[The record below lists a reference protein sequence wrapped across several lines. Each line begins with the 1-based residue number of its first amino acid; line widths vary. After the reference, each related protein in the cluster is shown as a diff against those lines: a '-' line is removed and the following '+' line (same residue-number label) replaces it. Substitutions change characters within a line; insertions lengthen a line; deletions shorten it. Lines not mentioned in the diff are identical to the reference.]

1 MKQKLFITFLAALL
15 TLCSWAN
22 GVETSGRIGD
32 ADAAGTNYM
41 EVSGSDDDVITAD
54 IGHFTYDL
62 MPTGEAVITGWSEE
76 ARALTEHIC
85 ERVPETV
92 SYEGVTYTVTE
103 LKATYKKYFPQFWG
117 IPGTVKKIDLRNPSG
132 IRCINY
138 MGTEP
143 PELASN
149 YRNAFV
155 FVPDEG
161 FEAHKAAWGEKVDT
175 MLPVSSFIVFDYI
188 SFDDETN
195 VASLNVQ
202 TYAPFLT
209 LGRSIHRIAREIGLQ
224 LDELTIPGTTTH
236 DGKEYNV
243 FVNSFRRTPVRTL
256 RFGEGVTGIFAIS
269 DDFREP
275 YLDGQNYDE
284 STLKSYS
291 SLEEVYLPS
300 TCRNIYPRTFQRC
313 HSLKNVHMQEG
324 LESIGEEAFL
334 HCISLES
341 LHLPASLRNF
351 GESQGW
357 LRSCKDVTIP
367 EENPYY
373 TVKDGVIFDKEM
385 SALVCYPA
393 GLEHETYCIPDGV
406 KTVSWYAFEGATGLK
421 SLTVPASV
429 DSLGRDFLYYTALR
443 EIHMKRSV
451 PPLTVMLHGFG
462 AYQDVFSAKGT
473 WLYPDYDMYGECTLY
488 VPAGS
493 KDAYASYAPW
503 SQFAN
508 IVEEAGEDTIT
519 VSREEALEELDR
531 LIWEIGI
538 VNNQLEE
545 RYVSNIPGGYPE
557 DLIFAYVEANDRA
570 NDILSHSED
579 FSYAEIVAASQ
590 GLRETYDTL
599 IANRIPLNFAAG
611 NYYLVS
617 AKGPSNVTYTY
628 SDVQDNTSLSAA
640 YGDAETCRALWK
652 MDFDVTVKGTEADPT
667 FIWQIEEAGT
677 TDAGDQLYTIKN
689 LALGQYL
696 NNTTS
701 SSHVYGFTA
710 DVAEAGRFSV
720 AFAFDRAGFMTFT
733 NVAVKNANN
742 SLSVS
747 YANDKEIVNW
757 TTQSSLSFWMVVPV
771 DDETIAL
778 MHDKIAEIQNGMTQR
793 SLNDTLQY
801 YYDKARIAGRSYL
814 FNGTENG
821 QFATADGLVVN
832 DSQVR
837 ICPEDPS
844 EGDIAFLFDSDFKS
858 YAHTSWHTSAPGS
871 EPHFIQLDLGEAVQT
886 LVMKYASRSNSWH
899 KDSPYKVV
907 MYGTNDPNLLTTATD
922 TIPSNEW
929 DKLGTYTLNW
939 QYPLLNNEGDT
950 VAISNRDG
958 IRSVIPEFE
967 GGGVM
972 VFDFPTAYRYVRM
985 SALSTVASVL
995 LGSPRSN
1002 GDGFNYWCFSELRA
1016 YSGQLNPKCIYAN
1029 LNAYSKQ
1036 NLDDCLALALTELNA
1051 GKATQSTI
1059 DKLKE
1064 LLIEIDSLS
1073 TDVTDETVVLT
1084 DVGNGRYT
1092 DGTLYYLLDQETNTA
1107 TVTYI
1112 NYDEDSEEYNTSEA
1126 AYSGNL
1132 EVPAKVQ
1139 YEGAT
1144 YTVTSIGEYAFANCK
1159 NLTGVDLPPTITE
1172 VGYCSFNSNGLISI
1186 IIPDGVET
1194 IGDWT
1199 FGYSQAL
1206 EYVFIPK
1213 SVQSIGENCFYAC
1226 SAMKEIV
1233 VEDGNLTYDSRD
1245 NCKALIETSTNT
1257 LLAGG
1262 KDSTIPNTVTTI
1274 GIGAFSYRNISSI
1287 EIPNSVTQIG
1297 DYAFQGCTLE
1307 EINLPISL
1315 ISIGEFAFQSNK
1327 FTTVVFPSSLKT
1339 IGLAAF
1345 NGCPITEVVI
1355 PASVESIGGYT
1366 FYIDVERIQVES
1378 GNSVYDSREDCNAII
1393 ETATNKLILACKNTI
1408 IPNSVEIIGS
1418 VAFSYAFNNKTY
1430 GSMTIPSSV
1439 KTIEDKAF
1447 EDCENLTELNMEN
1460 GVTTIGNYAFYY
1472 CKGLNS
1478 LTIPSSVEKI
1488 GEGAFY
1494 NCTGMEKLS
1503 IHSTSIDFK
1512 IGPFY
1517 QCKGLKEV
1525 EVYSSDP
1532 EGYDFGDYKSYAFAF
1547 VPTSECTL
1555 RVPIGSKDAYA
1566 ATYPWSEFGNIVEF
1580 EDIQP
1585 LEENEVVDFS
1595 EEGGLSEETDLDG
1608 SVIGNVFYNISSA
1621 NGSYSDGCIVVTKP
1635 TNDEDVEIPEG
1646 SDIFGEDFRN
1656 NFTGIVFKVPAGS
1669 GTVKITAETTG
1680 NTTLKV
1686 RIGNNPPIEMELS
1699 GKLKASFPYTV
1710 SVDSYVYIYAGKTA
1724 ESTRLLST
1732 ETSQNML
1739 KIYSVEWNGNP
1750 VPTSI
1755 SNIESN
1761 NGSAVYDLQGR
1772 RVTQPR
1778 KGGIYVVNGKKV
1790 MM

>member
-300 TCRNIYPRTFQRC
+300 TCRNIYPRTFMRC
-313 HSLKNVHMQEG
+313 YNLKNVHMQEG
-324 LESIGEEAFL
+324 LESIGGEAFL

-393 GLEHETYCIPDGV
+393 GLEHETYRVPDGV

-488 VPAGS
+488 VPEGS
-493 KDAYASYAPW
+493 KEAYASIAPW

-508 IVEEAGEDTIT
+508 IVEEAGDTIT

-1107 TVTYI
+1107 TVTFTGTGE
-1112 NYDEDSEEYNTSEA
+1112 DEFNVNPSET
-1126 AYSGNL
+1126 AYTGNI
-1132 EVPAKVQ
+1132 EIPAEVQ
-1139 YEGAT
+1139 YEGTT
-1144 YTVTSIGEYAFANCK
+1144 YTVTSIGSSAFYKCTG
-1159 NLTGVDLPPTITE
+1159 LTSITIPE
-1172 VGYCSFNSNGLISI
+1172 
-1186 IIPDGVET
+1186 
-1194 IGDWT
+1194 
-1199 FGYSQAL
+1199 
-1206 EYVFIPK
+1206 
-1213 SVQSIGENCFYAC
+1213 SVTSIGSSAFYWCQIRSVNIKDLAAWC
-1226 SAMKEIV
+1226 KINFNYSNPLNKDAHLYLNGEEVTHLEIPSSVTSIRESAFCGYTGLRSV
-1233 VEDGNLTYDSRD
+1233 S
-1245 NCKALIETSTNT
+1245 
-1257 LLAGG
+1257 
-1262 KDSTIPNTVTTI
+1262 
-1274 GIGAFSYRNISSI
+1274 F
-1287 EIPNSVTQIG
+1287 PNSVT
-1297 DYAFQGCTLE
+1297 
-1307 EINLPISL
+1307 
-1315 ISIGEFAFQSNK
+1315 SIGEQAF
-1327 FTTVVFPSSLKT
+1327 
-1339 IGLAAF
+1339 
-1345 NGCPITEVVI
+1345 C
-1355 PASVESIGGYT
+1355 
-1366 FYIDVERIQVES
+1366 
-1378 GNSVYDSREDCNAII
+1378 DC
-1393 ETATNKLILACKNTI
+1393 
-1408 IPNSVEIIGS
+1408 
-1418 VAFSYAFNNKTY
+1418 
-1430 GSMTIPSSV
+1430 
-1439 KTIEDKAF
+1439 D
-1447 EDCENLTELNMEN
+1447 
-1460 GVTTIGNYAFYY
+1460 
-1472 CKGLNS
+1472 S
-1478 LTIPSSVEKI
+1478 LTSVTISE
-1488 GEGAFY
+1488 
-1494 NCTGMEKLS
+1494 S
-1503 IHSTSIDFK
+1503 VTSIDYLAFYSCSSLTSITIPESVTSIEHQAFGECESLTDIYALRTDPTAYNCNK
-1512 IGPFY
+1512 NAFQYSPIEKATLHVPFG
-1517 QCKGLKEV
+1517 CKE
-1525 EVYSSDP
+1525 
-1532 EGYDFGDYKSYAFAF
+1532 
-1547 VPTSECTL
+1547 
-1555 RVPIGSKDAYA
+1555 AYA

-1772 RVTQPR
+1772 RVTQLR